1 MKKDDLPESPD
12 FVHECTSLRDRGDK
26 TLMNIKIAI
35 LKNSKVSKDRR
46 NWIIFLSIFF
56 IIGFLG
62 ATLWEKSDQKMTYID
77 NEKIVPFK
85 NVKIIRA
92 RRPAQNMIKKVKK
105 KIEIRTPQ
113 VIKKKIE
120 DQDIKQEVDYEAIRR
135 YEMLVHPE
143 RFEGL
148 EEELPLDEVPEDIYP
163 EAVQDPNLKS
173 LQNNDQE
180 GPQDYL

>member
-1 MKKDDLPESPD
+1 MKKDDLQESPD
-12 FVHECTSLRDRGDK
+12 FVHESTSLRDRGDK

-105 KIEIRTPQ
+105 KNKITTSQ
-113 VIKKKIE
+113 VIKKNI
-120 DQDIKQEVDYEAIRR
+120 
-135 YEMLVHPE
+135 
-143 RFEGL
+143 
-148 EEELPLDEVPEDIYP
+148 
-163 EAVQDPNLKS
+163 
-173 LQNNDQE
+173 
-180 GPQDYL
+180 